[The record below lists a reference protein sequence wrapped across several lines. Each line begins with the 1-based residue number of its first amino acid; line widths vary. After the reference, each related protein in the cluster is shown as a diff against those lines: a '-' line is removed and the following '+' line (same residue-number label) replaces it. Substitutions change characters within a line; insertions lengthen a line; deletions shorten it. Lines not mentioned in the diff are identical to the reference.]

1 MIYHFA
7 IVHKDQGSAY
17 GVTFPGLPGCFS
29 AADTQDEIVPNAV
42 EALALWLEGEGER
55 MPMGLDEVRVAHAD
69 DLASGAFIVSVPLI
83 RNSGKMVRAN
93 ISMDEGALAAIDAAA
108 DERGLTRSAFLA
120 QAARNEMAGGY
131 RGPE

>member
-7 IVHKDQGSAY
+7 IVHKDPGSAY

-55 MPMGLDEVRVAHAD
+55 VPIGLDEVRATHAD
-69 DLASGAFIVSVPLI
+69 DLAAGAFIVSVPLI

-93 ISMDEGALAAIDAAA
+93 ISMDGGALAAIDAAA
-108 DERGLTRSAFLA
+108 EERGLTRSAFLA
-120 QAARNEMAGGY
+120 QAARNEMAGGVVK
-131 RGPE
+131 